1 MIVQSLVPNR
11 RLDLDVLIADVK
23 AAPRFRP
30 FSEELLDFCGR
41 FASALGRDASARRFP
56 ELTALAFW
64 MRRAEL
70 SALALSFDGLQHEGL
85 IRVPRGLVLHIP
97 PANVDVMFV
106 YSWLLSLLCGNR
118 NIVRLSRNHG
128 EPAAILCRI
137 LENEMASSSHPGLQ
151 GGNALISYGHEAEI
165 NAALS
170 AACDTRVLWGGDSSV
185 QAFRQFHLS
194 PRASEIVFGDRFS
207 FSVLRADAV
216 LGLEETE
223 LSALAGKFYNDAFWF
238 HQLGCSSPRLIV
250 WCGSEVACR
259 SAGDRLFPQLLSFAQ
274 GKGYSLVPSAR
285 MLRFVFECEAAID
298 RPVIGH
304 RNFGS
309 TFTCLRLATLEGF
322 DRRHCGAGLFF
333 EYYATTLTDLGAL
346 LDPKDQTLTH
356 FGFTR
361 EELRCAALRWNGQ
374 GVDRLVPV
382 GSGLKF
388 TRHWDGM
395 DLLEQLTRCVT
406 IEI

>member
-1 MIVQSLVPNR
+1 VIIESLVPNR
-11 RLDLDVLIADVK
+11 RVDLDALIGEVK
-23 AAPRFRP
+23 AAPRLRP

-41 FASALGRDASARRFP
+41 FAAALGRDAPARRFP

-70 SALALSFDGLQHEGL
+70 STLARGFDELQNEDL

-106 YSWLLSLLCGNR
+106 YSWFLSLLCGNR
-118 NIVRLSRNHG
+118 NIVRLSPSHG

-137 LENEMASSSHPGLQ
+137 LENVMAASSHPALR
-151 GGNALISYGHEAEI
+151 GGNALISYGHESEI
-165 NAALS
+165 NTALS
-170 AACDTRVLWGGDSSV
+170 AACDTRVLWGGDDSV
-185 QAFRQFHLS
+185 KAFRQSLLS

-216 LGLEETE
+216 LGLEETA
-223 LSALAGKFYNDAFWF
+223 LSALAGRFFNDAFWF

-250 WCGSEVACR
+250 WCGSEGACR
-259 SAGDRLFPQLLSFAQ
+259 SAGDRLFPQLLAVAAE
-274 GKGYSLVPSAR
+274 KGYSLAPSAR
-285 MLRFVFECEAAID
+285 MLRFTFECEAAID
-298 RPVIGH
+298 RPIIGH

-309 TFTCLRLATLEGF
+309 TFTCLRVSTLEGF

-333 EYYATTLTDLGAL
+333 EYYATDLRDLGVL
-346 LDPKDQTLTH
+346 LEPKDQTLTH

-361 EELRCAALRWNGQ
+361 EELRAAALGWNGQ

-406 IEI
+406 IET